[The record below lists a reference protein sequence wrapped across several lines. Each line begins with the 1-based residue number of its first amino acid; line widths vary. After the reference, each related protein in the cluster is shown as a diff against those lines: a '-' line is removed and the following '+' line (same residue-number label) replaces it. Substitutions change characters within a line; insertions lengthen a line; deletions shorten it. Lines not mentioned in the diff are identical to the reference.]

1 MGFQSSFN
9 QALGTLAGAALGAK
23 HIKGQKESLKEQ
35 KMQGQFNVERE
46 VEREKQ
52 HKGKDHDMITSYFLE
67 TGNLPNMNEIMADRA
82 GQALA
87 NETTSKGNTSKAVQL
102 PNHKAWLRQYMDW
115 YGVGV
120 VEAMK
125 AYDENAMSITAN
137 NDKVIEKVLSTDSDE
152 LLNKEKNYRGGNK

>member
-46 VEREKQ
+46 LNREQEQQEQQEVKDYNAQ
-52 HKGKDHDMITSYFLE
+52 HGTAYIDK
-67 TGNLPNMNEIMADRA
+67 NEMMADRA

-87 NETTSKGNTSKAVQL
+87 NETNSKKETSKAAQL
-102 PNHKAWLRQYMDW
+102 PNHKEWLQKYMEF

-120 VEAMK
+120 GEAMK
-125 AYDENAMSITAN
+125 AYDKNAMMLTSN
-137 NDKVIEKVLSTDSDE
+137 NDKVIEKVLSSDSDE
-152 LLNKEKNYRGGNK
+152 LLNKEKYNYIGGKK